1 MAFMFNFSG
10 KTVLLTGGTTGIG
23 LAIARCFADAG
34 ARVVNPGPEE
44 LNVTDEEQIARAFA
58 RLDSLDI
65 LVNCAG
71 IIRRDDEFDM
81 PAFAEVLDVN
91 LTGAMRMCRAAR
103 PFLARSKGAIVNMA
117 SMLSFFGGA
126 RVPAYSASKGGVV
139 QLTKSLAAA
148 WAAEGIRVNAVAPG
162 WIATGFTEALQQD
175 AARSAQILGRTPL
188 ARWGTPEE
196 VANAV
201 LFLCSPA
208 ASFIT
213 GAVVPVDGGYS
224 AV

>member
-1 MAFMFNFSG
+1 MFQFEDRC
-10 KTVLLTGGTTGIG
+10 VLITGGTTGIG
-23 LAIARCFADAG
+23 LAVAEAFTGAG
-34 ARVVNPGPEE
+34 AQVRNPEPKE
-44 LNVTDEEQIARAFA
+44 LDVTRDDQIATYFA
-58 RLDSLDI
+58 RIDKLDV

-71 IIRRDDEFDM
+71 VIRRDEEFAM
-81 PAFAEVLDVN
+81 EAFLQVLDVN
-91 LTGAMRMCRAAR
+91 LAGTMRLCTAAR
-103 PFLARSKGAIVNMA
+103 KMLAQSHGSIVNLA
-117 SMLSFFGGA
+117 SMLSIFGGA

-148 WAAEGIRVNAVAPG
+148 WSTEGIRVNAVAPG
-162 WIATGFTEALQQD
+162 WIATAFTEALQSD
-175 AARSAQILGRTPL
+175 AARSAQILARTPL
-188 ARWGTPEE
+188 ARWGTPQE

-213 GAVVPVDGGYS
+213 GAVLPVDGGYS